1 MTTSNER
8 LLRADIALANLS
20 SNGGILA
27 AEEANMFIDMVVE
40 QPTLVKECR
49 VQRMNGPQMKIN
61 RLGFDSRIMHA
72 ATQVGNMN
80 DDGSNE
86 RWLAEAKRSKPL
98 TSQIEL
104 NTKEYIAEVRIPYE
118 VMEDNIE
125 RGNFEA
131 HVMRQIAERA
141 ALDFE
146 EFALFGDTLS
156 GDADLAVQDGWL
168 KLITSHVLDN
178 ASAGPSD
185 AMITAALLAM
195 PQKYLRNLPAMRAY
209 MSIANKIKFQ
219 ADRINRIGTLGD
231 QSAVANVDLYSQGL
245 KIQPVG
251 TLAADGTGAKGIF
264 TYPQNLIMGIQ
275 RQITVETDKDIRSR
289 EYVIVVTARIALQ
302 VDDQAGAVKLINI

>member
-20 SNGGILA
+20 SNGGLLQ
-27 AEEANMFIDMVVE
+27 AEQANTFIDMVVE
-40 QPTLVKECR
+40 QPTMIQQVR

-72 ATQVGNMN
+72 ATQTGGQN
-80 DDGSNE
+80 DDGSND
-86 RWLAEAKRSKPL
+86 RWLAAAKRSKPL
-98 TSQIEL
+98 SSQIEL
-104 NTKEYIAEVRIPYE
+104 NTKECIAEVRIPYE

-125 RGNFEA
+125 KGNFEA

-141 ALDFE
+141 TLDFE
-146 EFALFGDTLS
+146 EFGLFSDTGS
-156 GDADLAVQDGWL
+156 GDADLAMQDGWL

-178 ASAGPSD
+178 ASAGAKD

-209 MSIANKIKFQ
+209 ISIANKIKFQ
-219 ADRINRIGTLGD
+219 ADRMNRIGALGD
-231 QSAVANVDLYSQGL
+231 ASAVANLDLYSQGL
-245 KIQPVG
+245 KVEPVA
-251 TLAADGTGAKGIF
+251 TLAADGVGAKGIM
-264 TYPQNLIMGIQ
+264 TYPQNLIFGIQ

-289 EYVIVVTARIALQ
+289 EYIIVVTARVAYQ
-302 VDDQAGAVKLINI
+302 VDDQAGAVKFINV